1 MAARFALTKAHKEV
15 KTKHERSKSPWFNLE
30 FVALKSRGNQI
41 GVITDLMSSCVAAD
55 RHDLLYELVAELQK
69 EIDSLKHNVRADRT
83 KLQAIRTEVG
93 AAPWLSLKNAKTVSE
108 LPLSIEVK
116 SSDRIGKL
124 YNQLRKDIADLLEKP
139 FPIEQFRGLIT
150 GENITEAMFVEARL
164 VNTVYAAGHGVIQ
177 AGFAKQKQLLD
188 AAREK
193 VKDAFQSKDPN
204 AIKFAKRELAKANAS
219 FRDAEDKMREQA
231 GSLQA
236 IIGYWGQG
244 KRENREA
251 WCAALHTIVSKGR
264 GMGSIL
270 FHAFPQEVVNA
281 IADRTNGK
289 RSTVQVKDKEGAVIV
304 RDGAFFFTRGL
315 ESRFLFRVDQKG
327 TLVYTQQQ

>member
-1 MAARFALTKAHKEV
+1 
-15 KTKHERSKSPWFNLE
+15 
-30 FVALKSRGNQI
+30 
-41 GVITDLMSSCVAAD
+41 
-55 RHDLLYELVAELQK
+55 
-69 EIDSLKHNVRADRT
+69 
-83 KLQAIRTEVG
+83 
-93 AAPWLSLKNAKTVSE
+93 
-108 LPLSIEVK
+108 
-116 SSDRIGKL
+116 
-124 YNQLRKDIADLLEKP
+124 
-139 FPIEQFRGLIT
+139 
-150 GENITEAMFVEARL
+150 
-164 VNTVYAAGHGVIQ
+164 
-177 AGFAKQKQLLD
+177 
-188 AAREK
+188 
-193 VKDAFQSKDPN
+193 
-204 AIKFAKRELAKANAS
+204 
-219 FRDAEDKMREQA
+219 MREQA

-236 IIGYWGQG
+236 IIGFWGQG